1 MSGASE
7 KAAAF
12 EAAVAELV
20 EFVNACSEADWL
32 KLVPI
37 ENRTVAVM
45 AYHIAAQMPTLAS
58 WVTVQE
64 EVPGTVAEQDEA
76 NAREAEERAAVT
88 RAEVL
93 ALIRVNTPA
102 AVAAIRAVT
111 PEWMKSTVR
120 FGPAGGAEM
129 SVERLVA
136 TSEIHVSKHL
146 AAVRVAIGDPRA
158 EG

>member
-1 MSGASE
+1 
-7 KAAAF
+7 
-12 EAAVAELV
+12 
-20 EFVNACSEADWL
+20 
-32 KLVPI
+32 
-37 ENRTVAVM
+37 M

-93 ALIRVNTPA
+93 ALIRVNTPIA
-102 AVAAIRAVT
+102 AAAIRAVT

-129 SVERLVA
+129 SVERLV
-136 TSEIHVSKHL
+136 
-146 AAVRVAIGDPRA
+146 RDQRDPCQQAPRRCP
-158 EG
+158 GRYRRSPG